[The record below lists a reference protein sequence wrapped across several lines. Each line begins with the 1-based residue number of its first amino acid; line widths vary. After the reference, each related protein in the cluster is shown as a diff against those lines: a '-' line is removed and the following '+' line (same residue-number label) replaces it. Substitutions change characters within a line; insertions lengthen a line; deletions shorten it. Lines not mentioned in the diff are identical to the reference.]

1 MIFHGQVGLPC
12 WVLMMVKPMNPGHQY
27 VWLGSKPWYLVNPK
41 IAGKWM
47 FIPLK
52 MYLWVLI
59 HPHVWLGMDWEQ
71 KNTFYIPVLW
81 VLLNGEASPKIIN
94 AAIPSTPTQQYDF
107 LPTTMVCQALSCHQ
121 CLSSASLFQLFAV
134 PPRNLGGCRG

>member
-1 MIFHGQVGLPC
+1 MLHDFWGNSRKKWTFNFEIIYELGIFHGHVGFQKGYMMLSDFLDIDV
-12 WVLMMVKPMNPGHQY
+12 WV
-27 VWLGSKPWYLVNPK
+27 
-41 IAGKWM
+41 
-47 FIPLK
+47 
-52 MYLWVLI
+52 
-59 HPHVWLGMDWEQ
+59 GMDWEQ
-71 KNTFYIPVLW
+71 LHLLYTCTLW

-134 PPRNLGGCRG
+134 PPRNHGGCRG